1 MQQFIG
7 RSSELSVLSR
17 EYQKDTSF
25 VVLYGRRRVGKTTL
39 IREFIK
45 DKKALYFLAT
55 EEMEAQNM
63 KRFNDKLAVF
73 TNQSYLKKAVF
84 SDWASLFEIFSHFQP
99 NEKKVLVIDEFQYLV
114 QVNPAFPS
122 IFQQIWD
129 EIMKDNNIMVILCG
143 SLISM
148 MQTHVLSYNSPL
160 YGRRTAQIKLKPI
173 RFSEM
178 ALAYPSL
185 RLSEMVEFFAVTGG
199 VPKYFEF
206 FDNDSPL
213 NDNITQHILKKSSFL
228 YEEPFFL
235 LEKEVREPIN
245 YFSIIRTISE
255 GNRKLSK
262 IASSLAKKS
271 SDLSP
276 YLNTLIDLDL
286 IEKRVPAT
294 EKHPEKSRKGLY
306 FITDY
311 FINFWFNFVYPFRGE
326 LELDMMETA
335 IDKLNRSFIESYVSF
350 IYEDICRDIFA
361 DLCQDKTIPFTPGR
375 IGAYW
380 NNNIEIDLLAIN
392 YSDNI
397 IFAGEC
403 KYYQNKPVSLNVYAA
418 LIEKCKIAE
427 FNHYTVFY
435 ILFSISGFDQ
445 RLIDLAKE
453 NDQLILVNERN
464 RIC

>member
-1 MQQFIG
+1 MNQFIG
-7 RSSELSVLSR
+7 RSSELQVLTN
-17 EYQKDTSF
+17 EYQKETAF

-39 IREFIK
+39 IREFIR

-55 EEMEAQNM
+55 EEMEAQNI
-63 KRFNDKLAVF
+63 KRFNDRLATF
-73 TNQSYLKKAVF
+73 TNQSYLKNAVF
-84 SDWASLFEIFSHFQP
+84 SDWESVFEIFSRFQP
-99 NEKKVLVIDEFQYLV
+99 EEKKVLIIDEFQYLV

-148 MQTHVLSYNSPL
+148 MQTHVLSYKSPL
-160 YGRRTAQIKLKPI
+160 YGRRTAQIKLKPL
-173 RFSEM
+173 RFNEM
-178 ALAYPSL
+178 AMAYQNL
-185 RLSEMVEFFAVTGG
+185 KFTEMIEFFAVTGG

-206 FDNDSPL
+206 FDNNSRL
-213 NDNITQHILKKSSFL
+213 IDNITLHILKKSSFL

-245 YFSIIRTISE
+245 YFSIIRTIAE

-271 SDLSP
+271 SDLTP

-286 IEKRVPAT
+286 IEKRIPAT

-326 LELDMMETA
+326 LELDVLETA
-335 IDKLNRSFIESYVSF
+335 LDKLNQSFIENYVSF

-361 DLCQDKTIPFTPGR
+361 DLCKNKTISFTPGR

-380 NNNIEIDLLAIN
+380 NNNTEINLVAIS
-392 YSDNI
+392 YSDNTL
-397 IFAGEC
+397 FAGEC

-418 LIEKCKIAE
+418 LIEKCKIPE

-435 ILFSISGFDQ
+435 VLFSISGFDQ

-453 NDQLILVNERN
+453 NDQLILVNEQR
-464 RIC
+464 RVC